1 MAFFGWNENVAE
13 ISDLVQLRKS
23 IDECDTQLVALLAK
37 RNGITEQIGEI
48 KQRTGAPLHAP
59 DREADLLAARRKEA
73 IDQGVSPDLVEDI
86 LRRMMREAYQNQQA
100 KLACS
105 DPQLSPIV
113 IVGGEGAMGQLFA
126 KQFQRSGYEV
136 KILDKAQQSQAAD
149 IVKGAKLVMISVP
162 INAFDGVVNALP
174 KLDDDCL
181 LVDITSVKQA
191 PLNVLKKVHTGPV
204 VGLHPMFGPDISH
217 WVKQTVVVCEG
228 RSHDVA
234 QGLLKQ
240 LQIWG
245 CQLVELDAKKHDEAM
260 QIIQVMRHLTTFV
273 YGQFLAKQSHTLA
286 ELRSC
291 SSPIYQLELMMVG
304 RLFAQSPELYTDI
317 MLAQFDNVES
327 LLAQYQ
333 SLFSNTLEKLKAGD
347 KAALIDA
354 FADAKVYFSD
364 STAHFL
370 TQSRSLLNKANDA
383 KVLD

>member
-1 MAFFGWNENVAE
+1 MADIKEL
-13 ISDLVQLRKS
+13 DKLREG
-23 IDECDTQLVALLAK
+23 IDECDAQLVALLAR
-37 RNGITEQIGEI
+37 RNNITEQIGAI
-48 KQRTGAPLHAP
+48 KQQTGAPLHAP
-59 DREADLLAARRKEA
+59 DREASLLAARRQEA
-73 IDQGVSPDLVEDI
+73 LNQGVNPELVEDI

-105 DPQLSPIV
+105 APQLSPIV
-113 IVGGEGAMGQLFA
+113 IVGGQGAMGQLFA
-126 KQFQRSGYEV
+126 QQFIRSGYEV
-136 KILDKAQQSQAAD
+136 RILDKEQQSNAQAILA
-149 IVKGAKLVMISVP
+149 GAKLVMISVP
-162 INAFDGVVNALP
+162 INALEAVVTALP

-191 PLNVLKKVHTGPV
+191 PLNVLKAVHNGPV

-228 RSHDVA
+228 RNHEVA
-234 QGLLKQ
+234 QGLLSQ
-240 LQIWG
+240 LQVWG
-245 CQLVELDAKKHDEAM
+245 CQLVELEAKKHDEAM

-273 YGQFLAKQSHTLA
+273 YGQFLAKQSHTLE

-304 RLFAQSPELYTDI
+304 RLFAQSPELYSDI
-317 MLAQFDNVES
+317 MLAQFDNVEP

-333 SLFSNTLEKLKAGD
+333 ETFASTLTKLKAGD
-347 KAALIDA
+347 KAALIDS
-354 FADAKVYFSD
+354 FADAKEYFSD

>member
-1 MAFFGWNENVAE
+1 MADIKEL
-13 ISDLVQLRKS
+13 DKLREG
-23 IDECDTQLVALLAK
+23 IDECDAQLVALLAR
-37 RNGITEQIGEI
+37 RNSITEQIGAI
-48 KQRTGAPLHAP
+48 KQQTGAPLHAP
-59 DREADLLAARRKEA
+59 DREATLLAARRQEA
-73 IDQGVSPDLVEDI
+73 INQGVNPELVEDI

-105 DPQLSPIV
+105 APQLSPIV
-113 IVGGEGAMGQLFA
+113 IVGGQGAMGQLFA
-126 KQFQRSGYEV
+126 QQFIRSGYEV
-136 KILDKAQQSQAAD
+136 RILDKEQQSNAQETLA
-149 IVKGAKLVMISVP
+149 GAKLVMISVP
-162 INAFDGVVNALP
+162 INALETVVTALP

-191 PLNVLKKVHTGPV
+191 PLKVLKAVHSGPV

-228 RSHDVA
+228 RNHEIA
-234 QGLLKQ
+234 QGLLSQ
-240 LQIWG
+240 LQVWG
-245 CQLVELDAKKHDEAM
+245 CQLVELDAQKHDEAM

-273 YGQFLAKQSHTLA
+273 YGQFLAKQGHTLE

-304 RLFAQSPELYTDI
+304 RLFAQSPELYSDI
-317 MLAQFDNVES
+317 MLAQFDNVEP

-333 SLFSNTLEKLKAGD
+333 DTFASTLAKLKAGD
-347 KAALIDA
+347 KAALIDS
-354 FADAKVYFSD
+354 FADAKAYFSD
-364 STAHFL
+364 ATAHFL

>member
-1 MAFFGWNENVAE
+1 MADIKEL
-13 ISDLVQLRKS
+13 DKLREG
-23 IDECDTQLVALLAK
+23 IDECDAQLVALLAR
-37 RNGITEQIGEI
+37 RNSITEQIGAI
-48 KQRTGAPLHAP
+48 KQQTGAPLHAP
-59 DREADLLAARRKEA
+59 DREATLLAARRQEA
-73 IDQGVSPDLVEDI
+73 INQGVNPELVEDI

-105 DPQLSPIV
+105 APQLSPIV
-113 IVGGEGAMGQLFA
+113 IVGGQGAMGQLFA
-126 KQFQRSGYEV
+126 QQFIRSGYEV
-136 KILDKAQQSQAAD
+136 RILDKEQQSNAQE
-149 IVKGAKLVMISVP
+149 ILTGAKLVMISVP
-162 INAFDGVVNALP
+162 INALETVVTALP
-174 KLDDDCL
+174 KLDDECL

-191 PLNVLKKVHTGPV
+191 PLKVLKAVHKGPV

-228 RSHDVA
+228 RNHEVA
-234 QGLLKQ
+234 QGLLSQ
-240 LQIWG
+240 LQVWG

-273 YGQFLAKQSHTLA
+273 YGQFLAKQSHTLE

-304 RLFAQSPELYTDI
+304 RLFAQSPELYSDI
-317 MLAQFDNVES
+317 MLAQFDNVEE

-333 SLFSNTLEKLKAGD
+333 DTFASTLAKLKAGD
-347 KAALIDA
+347 KAALIDS
-354 FADAKVYFSD
+354 FADAKAYFSD

>member
-1 MAFFGWNENVAE
+1 MVE
-13 ISDLVQLRKS
+13 ISDLAQLRKG
-23 IDECDTQLVALLAK
+23 IDECDAQLVALLAK
-37 RNGITEQIGEI
+37 RNGITEQIGAI
-48 KQRTGAPLHAP
+48 KQQIGAPLHAP
-59 DREADLLAARRKEA
+59 DREADLLAARRQEA
-73 IDQGVSPDLVEDI
+73 INQGVNPDLVEDI

-100 KLACS
+100 KLACAE
-105 DPQLSPIV
+105 PQLSPIV

-136 KILDKAQQSQAAD
+136 KILDKAQQSQATE
-149 IVKGAKLVMISVP
+149 ILKGAKLVMISVP
-162 INAFDGVVNALP
+162 INALEAVVNALP

-191 PLNVLKKVHTGPV
+191 PLNVLKKVHNGPV

-228 RSHDVA
+228 RSHNVA

-273 YGQFLAKQSHTLA
+273 YGQFLAKQGHTLA

-333 SLFSNTLEKLKAGD
+333 CLFSETLKKLKAGD
-347 KAALIDA
+347 KPALIDA
-354 FADAKVYFSD
+354 FADAKAYFSD

>member
-1 MAFFGWNENVAE
+1 MQVAD
-13 ISDLVQLRKS
+13 INDLAQLRVG
-23 IDECDTQLVALLAK
+23 IDECDTQLVALLAR
-37 RNGITEQIGEI
+37 RNSLTQKIGAI
-48 KQRTGAPLHAP
+48 KQQTGAPLHAP
-59 DREADLLAARRKEA
+59 DREADLLAARRQEA
-73 IDQGVSPDLVEDI
+73 INQGVSPELVEDI

-100 KLACS
+100 KLACAA
-105 DPQLSPIV
+105 PHLSPIV
-113 IVGGEGAMGQLFA
+113 IVGGQGAMGQLFA

-136 KILDKAQQSQAAD
+136 KTLDKQDQANAAA
-149 IVKGAKLVMISVP
+149 ILKGAKLVLLSVP
-162 INAFDGVVNALP
+162 INALETVVAELP
-174 KLDDDCL
+174 KLDEGCL

-191 PLNVLKKVHTGPV
+191 PIKALKAAHSGPV

-228 RSHDVA
+228 RDHDVA
-234 QGLLKQ
+234 QGLLAQ
-240 LQIWG
+240 LQVWG

-304 RLFAQSPELYTDI
+304 RLFAQSPELYSDI

-333 SLFSNTLEKLKAGD
+333 QTFADTLKKLKVGD
-347 KAALIDA
+347 KPALIDA
-354 FADAKVYFSD
+354 FADAKAYFSD

>member
-1 MAFFGWNENVAE
+1 MSEKEELN
-13 ISDLVQLRKS
+13 QLRTE
-23 IDECDTQLVALLAK
+23 IDECDAQLVALLAR
-37 RNGITEQIGEI
+37 RNKITGRIGAI
-48 KQRTGAPLHAP
+48 KQQTGAPLHAP
-59 DREADLLAARRKEA
+59 EREATLLAARRQEA
-73 IDQGVSPDLVEDI
+73 INQGVNPELVEDI

-100 KLACS
+100 KLACAA
-105 DPQLSPIV
+105 PELSPIV

-126 KQFQRSGYEV
+126 NQFKRSGYEV
-136 KILDKAQQSQAAD
+136 KILDKSQQHQVNE
-149 IVKGAKLVMISVP
+149 ILKGAKLVMVSVP
-162 INAFDGVVNALP
+162 INALESVVNSLP
-174 KLDDDCL
+174 KLDNDCL
-181 LVDITSVKQA
+181 LVDITSVKQS
-191 PLNVLKKVHTGPV
+191 PLKVLKKAHSGPV

-228 RSHDVA
+228 RNHDVA
-234 QGLLKQ
+234 RGLLSQ
-240 LQIWG
+240 LQVWG

-273 YGQFLAKQSHTLA
+273 YGQFLAKQGHTLE

-304 RLFAQSPELYTDI
+304 RLFAQSPELYSDI
-317 MLAQFDNVES
+317 MLAQFDNVEQ

-333 SLFSNTLEKLKAGD
+333 DTFATTLDKLRAGD
-347 KAALIDA
+347 KDALIAA
-354 FADAKVYFSD
+354 FGEAKAYFSD

>member
-1 MAFFGWNENVAE
+1 MMD
-13 ISDLVQLRKS
+13 IKKLDKLREG
-23 IDECDTQLVALLAK
+23 IDECDAQLVALLAK
-37 RNGITEQIGEI
+37 RNSITEQIGVI
-48 KQRTGAPLHAP
+48 KQQTGAPLHAP
-59 DREADLLAARRKEA
+59 DREATLLAARRQEA
-73 IDQGVSPDLVEDI
+73 LNQGVNPELVEDI

-105 DPQLSPIV
+105 APQLSPIV
-113 IVGGEGAMGQLFA
+113 IVGGQGAMGQLFA
-126 KQFQRSGYEV
+126 QQFIRSGYEV
-136 KILDKAQQSQAAD
+136 RILDKDQQSNAQEILA
-149 IVKGAKLVMISVP
+149 GAKLVMISVP
-162 INAFDGVVNALP
+162 INALETVVTALP
-174 KLDDDCL
+174 KLDNDCL

-191 PLNVLKKVHTGPV
+191 PLKVLKAVHSGPV

-228 RSHDVA
+228 RNHEIA
-234 QGLLKQ
+234 QGLLSQ
-240 LQIWG
+240 LQVWG
-245 CQLVELDAKKHDEAM
+245 CQLVELDAQKHDEAM

-273 YGQFLAKQSHTLA
+273 YGQFLAKQGHTLE

-304 RLFAQSPELYTDI
+304 RLFAQSPELYSDI

-333 SLFSNTLEKLKAGD
+333 DTFASTLAKLKAGD
-347 KAALIDA
+347 KAALIDS
-354 FADAKVYFSD
+354 FADAKAYFSD
-364 STAHFL
+364 ATAHFL

>member
-1 MAFFGWNENVAE
+1 MADIKEL
-13 ISDLVQLRKS
+13 DKLREG
-23 IDECDTQLVALLAK
+23 IDECDAQLVALLAR
-37 RNGITEQIGEI
+37 RNSITEQIGAI
-48 KQRTGAPLHAP
+48 KQQTGAPLHAP
-59 DREADLLAARRKEA
+59 DREATLLAARRQEA
-73 IDQGVSPDLVEDI
+73 INQGVNPELVEDI

-105 DPQLSPIV
+105 APQLSPIV
-113 IVGGEGAMGQLFA
+113 IVGGQGAMGQLFA
-126 KQFQRSGYEV
+126 QQFIRSGYEV
-136 KILDKAQQSQAAD
+136 RILDKEQQNNAQEILA
-149 IVKGAKLVMISVP
+149 GAKLVMISVP
-162 INAFDGVVNALP
+162 INALETVVTALP

-191 PLNVLKKVHTGPV
+191 PLKVLKAVHSGPV

-228 RSHDVA
+228 RNHEIA
-234 QGLLKQ
+234 QGLLSQ
-240 LQIWG
+240 LQVWG
-245 CQLVELDAKKHDEAM
+245 CQLVELDAQKHDEAM

-273 YGQFLAKQSHTLA
+273 YGQFLAKQGHTLE

-304 RLFAQSPELYTDI
+304 RLFAQSPELYSDI
-317 MLAQFDNVES
+317 MLAQFDNVEP

-333 SLFSNTLEKLKAGD
+333 DTFASTLAKLKAGD
-347 KAALIDA
+347 KAALIDS
-354 FADAKVYFSD
+354 FADAKAYFSD
-364 STAHFL
+364 ATAHFL

>member
-1 MAFFGWNENVAE
+1 VWKVAD
-13 ISDLVQLRKS
+13 INDLTQLREG

-37 RNGITEQIGEI
+37 RNSITEQIGAI
-48 KQRTGAPLHAP
+48 KQQIGASLHAP
-59 DREADLLAARRKEA
+59 EREAQLVAARRQEA
-73 IDQGVSPDLVEDI
+73 ISQNVSPDLVEDI

-100 KLACS
+100 KLACVA
-105 DPQLSPIV
+105 PELSPIV
-113 IVGGEGAMGQLFA
+113 IVGGQGAMGQLFA
-126 KQFQRSGYEV
+126 KQFKRSGYEV
-136 KILDKAQQSQAAD
+136 NVLDKDQQSQAAT
-149 IVKGAKLVMISVP
+149 ILKGAKLVLISVP
-162 INAFDGVVNALP
+162 INALDTVVASLP
-174 KLDDDCL
+174 KLDNDCL
-181 LVDITSVKQA
+181 LVDITSVKQS
-191 PLNVLKKVHTGPV
+191 PLKALKASHSGPV

-228 RSHDVA
+228 RDHKA
-234 QGLLKQ
+234 AKGLLEQ
-240 LQIWG
+240 LQVWG

-286 ELRSC
+286 ELRGC

-304 RLFAQSPELYTDI
+304 RLFAQSPELYSDI
-317 MLAQFDNVES
+317 MLAQFDDVES

-333 SLFSNTLEKLKAGD
+333 ETFAQTLEKLKAGD

-354 FADAKVYFSD
+354 FADAKAYFSD
-364 STAHFL
+364 STAHYL

>member
-1 MAFFGWNENVAE
+1 MAEL
-13 ISDLVQLRKS
+13 SDLSQLRDG
-23 IDECDTQLVALLAK
+23 IDECDAQLVALLAK
-37 RNGITEQIGEI
+37 RNAITQQIGAI
-48 KQRTGAPLHAP
+48 KQQTGSPLHAP
-59 DREADLLAARRKEA
+59 EREAALLAARREEA
-73 IDQGVSPDLVEDI
+73 LKQGVSPDLVEDI

-100 KLACS
+100 KLACAALE
-105 DPQLSPIV
+105 LSPIV
-113 IVGGEGAMGQLFA
+113 IVGGQGAMGQLFA
-126 KQFQRSGYEV
+126 QQFMRSGYEV
-136 KILDKAQQSQAAD
+136 KILDKDQQNDAEA
-149 IVKGAKLVMISVP
+149 ILAGAKLVMISVP
-162 INAFDGVVNALP
+162 INALETVVAKLP

-181 LVDITSVKQA
+181 LVDITSVKQSPINA
-191 PLNVLKKVHTGPV
+191 LKAAHSGPV

-228 RSHDVA
+228 RDHSAA
-234 QGLLKQ
+234 QGLLAQ
-240 LQIWG
+240 LQVWG

-273 YGQFLAKQSHTLA
+273 YGQFLAKQSHTLE

-304 RLFAQSPELYTDI
+304 RLFAQSPELYSDI
-317 MLAQFDNVES
+317 MLAQFDDVEN

-333 SLFSNTLEKLKAGD
+333 ETFAQTLEKLKAGD
-347 KAALIDA
+347 KGALIDA
-354 FADAKVYFSD
+354 FADAKAYFSD

>member
-1 MAFFGWNENVAE
+1 MADIKEL
-13 ISDLVQLRKS
+13 DKLREG
-23 IDECDTQLVALLAK
+23 IDECDAQLVALLAR
-37 RNGITEQIGEI
+37 RNSITEQIGAI
-48 KQRTGAPLHAP
+48 KQQTGASLHAP
-59 DREADLLAARRKEA
+59 DREATLLAARRQEA
-73 IDQGVSPDLVEDI
+73 INQGVNPELVEDI

-105 DPQLSPIV
+105 APQLSPIV
-113 IVGGEGAMGQLFA
+113 IVGGQGAMGQLFA
-126 KQFQRSGYEV
+126 QQFIRSGYEV
-136 KILDKAQQSQAAD
+136 RILDKEQQSNAQEILA
-149 IVKGAKLVMISVP
+149 GAKLVMISVP
-162 INAFDGVVNALP
+162 INALETVVTALP

-191 PLNVLKKVHTGPV
+191 PLKVLKAVHSGPV

-228 RSHDVA
+228 RNHEIA
-234 QGLLKQ
+234 QGLLSQ
-240 LQIWG
+240 LQVWG
-245 CQLVELDAKKHDEAM
+245 CQLVELDAQKHDEAM

-273 YGQFLAKQSHTLA
+273 YGQFLAKQGHTLE

-304 RLFAQSPELYTDI
+304 RLFAQSPELYSDI
-317 MLAQFDNVES
+317 MLAQFDNVEP

-333 SLFSNTLEKLKAGD
+333 DTFASTLAKLKAGD
-347 KAALIDA
+347 KAALIDS
-354 FADAKVYFSD
+354 FADAKAYFSD
-364 STAHFL
+364 ATAHFL

>member
-1 MAFFGWNENVAE
+1 VAE
-13 ISDLVQLRKS
+13 ISDLAQLRKG
-23 IDECDTQLVALLAK
+23 IDECDAQLVALLAK
-37 RNGITEQIGEI
+37 RNGITQQIGAI
-48 KQRTGAPLHAP
+48 KQQTGAPLHAP
-59 DREADLLAARRKEA
+59 DREADLLAARRQEA
-73 IDQGVSPDLVEDI
+73 INQGVNPDLVEDI

-100 KLACS
+100 KLACADS
-105 DPQLSPIV
+105 QLSPIV

-136 KILDKAQQSQAAD
+136 KVLDKAQQSQAAE
-149 IVKGAKLVMISVP
+149 ILKGAKLVMISVP
-162 INAFDGVVNALP
+162 INALETVVNALP

-191 PLNVLKKVHTGPV
+191 PLNVLKKVHNGAV

-228 RSHDVA
+228 RNPEVA

-273 YGQFLAKQSHTLA
+273 YGQFLAKQGHTLA

-333 SLFSNTLEKLKAGD
+333 CLFSETLKKLKAGD
-347 KAALIDA
+347 KPALIDA
-354 FADAKVYFSD
+354 FADAKAYFSD

>member
-1 MAFFGWNENVAE
+1 MADIKEL
-13 ISDLVQLRKS
+13 DKLREG
-23 IDECDTQLVALLAK
+23 IDECDAQLVALLAR
-37 RNGITEQIGEI
+37 RNSITEQIGAI
-48 KQRTGAPLHAP
+48 KQQTGAPLHAP
-59 DREADLLAARRKEA
+59 DREATLLAARRQEA
-73 IDQGVSPDLVEDI
+73 INQGVNPELVEDI

-105 DPQLSPIV
+105 APQLSPIV
-113 IVGGEGAMGQLFA
+113 IVGGQGAMGQLFA
-126 KQFQRSGYEV
+126 QQFIRSGYEV
-136 KILDKAQQSQAAD
+136 RILDKEQQSNAQEILA
-149 IVKGAKLVMISVP
+149 GAKLVMISVP
-162 INAFDGVVNALP
+162 INALETVVTALP

-191 PLNVLKKVHTGPV
+191 PLKVLKAVHSGPV

-228 RSHDVA
+228 RNYEIA
-234 QGLLKQ
+234 QGLLSQ
-240 LQIWG
+240 LQVWG
-245 CQLVELDAKKHDEAM
+245 CQLVELDAQKHDEAM

-273 YGQFLAKQSHTLA
+273 YGQFLAKQGHTLE

-304 RLFAQSPELYTDI
+304 RLFAQSPELYSDI
-317 MLAQFDNVES
+317 MLAQFDNVEP

-333 SLFSNTLEKLKAGD
+333 DTFASTLAKLKAGD
-347 KAALIDA
+347 KAALIDS
-354 FADAKVYFSD
+354 FADAKAYFSD
-364 STAHFL
+364 ATAHFL

>member
-1 MAFFGWNENVAE
+1 MAD
-13 ISDLVQLRKS
+13 IKQLDKLREG
-23 IDECDTQLVALLAK
+23 IDECDAQLVALLAR
-37 RNGITEQIGEI
+37 RNRITEQIGAI
-48 KQRTGAPLHAP
+48 KQQTGAPLHAP
-59 DREADLLAARRKEA
+59 DREATLLAARRQEA
-73 IDQGVSPDLVEDI
+73 INQGVNPELVEDI

-105 DPQLSPIV
+105 APQLSPIV
-113 IVGGEGAMGQLFA
+113 IVGGQGAMGQLFA
-126 KQFQRSGYEV
+126 QQFTRSGYEV
-136 KILDKAQQSQAAD
+136 RILDKDQQNNAQAILA
-149 IVKGAKLVMISVP
+149 GAKLVMISVP
-162 INAFDGVVNALP
+162 INALETVVRALP

-191 PLNVLKKVHTGPV
+191 PLKVLKAVHDGPV

-228 RSHDVA
+228 RDHTVA
-234 QGLLKQ
+234 QGLLSQ
-240 LQIWG
+240 LQVWG

-273 YGQFLAKQSHTLA
+273 YGQFLAKQSHTLE

-304 RLFAQSPELYTDI
+304 RLFAQSPELYSDI
-317 MLAQFDNVES
+317 MLAQFDNVEE

-333 SLFSNTLEKLKAGD
+333 DTFATTLAKLKAGD
-347 KAALIDA
+347 KEALIDA
-354 FADAKVYFSD
+354 FADAKAYFSD